1 MPGFRVS
8 QAHESIPTAVSHSGP
23 WHRTVVEF
31 ISEPA
36 ISITVARD
44 TTSNEK
50 PLALQDY
57 TRPKTFPSAVVRRH
71 RAGVVVQQ

>member
-1 MPGFRVS
+1 MNPFP
-8 QAHESIPTAVSHSGP
+8 QQFPTVDRG
-23 WHRTVVEF
+23 RTVVEF